1 MPRCRL
7 LMKLALAHLGEFI
20 GDIEE
25 HAMGKVV
32 ELRRVDA
39 EDRFRD
45 RLATARAILRPIIDA
60 EEVTEDVLTAT
71 EDLADDLLKAV
82 EEFRNG

>member
-1 MPRCRL
+1 
-7 LMKLALAHLGEFI
+7 MKAQLAGVGECI

-32 ELRRVDA
+32 ELRRGDA

-45 RLATARAILRPIIDA
+45 RLMTARAILRGLVD
-60 EEVTEDVLTAT
+60 EERVTEDVLVAVADLT
-71 EDLADDLLKAV
+71 EDLLKAT
-82 EEFRNG
+82 EEFRLG